1 MAMTQRQCN
10 KLKINTINPTV
21 TLQSKNA
28 KQSNT
33 ASKPKEK
40 KKPLRYCQLIQNKA
54 KTREKRP

>member
-1 MAMTQRQCN
+1 MDMTQRQCN

-40 KKPLRYCQLIQNKA
+40 KTTKILPINPK
-54 KTREKRP
+54 

>member
-1 MAMTQRQCN
+1 MDMTQRQCD
-10 KLKINTINPTV
+10 KLNTINPTV

-40 KKPLRYCQLIQNKA
+40 ENH
-54 KTREKRP
+54 